1 MASIRAVV
9 VDPSAT
15 AHLTLGTV
23 DAPVPLSGEAVI
35 RVQSLSLNRGEVR
48 GAQNAAAGARPGWDV
63 AGVVEQAA
71 ADGTG
76 PKVGQRVVGVLRTGA
91 WAELVA
97 IPTAN
102 LAVLPDSISNAV
114 ASTLP
119 VAGLT
124 ALYALDRAD
133 GLTGRNV
140 LVTGASGGV
149 GIFGVQIARYGGAT
163 VTGLVRQQKHAA
175 AVQEAGASIVV
186 ADETGMAAK
195 ESGPYNHVL
204 ESVAGQV
211 LGNVLSMVAPGGQV
225 VCYGVSAGGPATF
238 DSALVLRTRLQVSGL
253 AVFTEMLREGAGVGL
268 SRLCRMIT
276 AGAVKPQVSVEA
288 PWTEIGAV
296 AQQLLDR
303 AYPGKAVLHVQ

>member
-9 VDPSAT
+9 VDPSAP
-15 AHLTLGTV
+15 AHLTLGAV
-23 DAPVPLSGEAVI
+23 DAPTQRAGEALI
-35 RVQSLSLNRGEVR
+35 RVQALSLNRGEVR
-48 GAQNAAAGARPGWDV
+48 AAQNAAAGARPGWDV

-71 ADGTG
+71 ADGSG
-76 PKVGQRVVGVLRTGA
+76 PKAGQRVVGILRTGA

-97 IPTAN
+97 IPSEN
-102 LAVLPDSISNAV
+102 LAVLPDAITAAQ

-140 LVTGASGGV
+140 LITGASGGV
-149 GIFGVQIARYGGAT
+149 GIFGVQIARHGGAT

-195 ESGPYNHVL
+195 ESGPYNHAL
-204 ESVAGQV
+204 ESVGGQV
-211 LGNVLSMVAPGGQV
+211 LGNALGMMAPGGHV
-225 VCYGVSAGGPATF
+225 VCYGVSGGGPATF
-238 DSALVLRTRLQVSGL
+238 DSALVLRTRLTVSGL
-253 AVFTEMLREGAGVGL
+253 LVFTQMQQAGAGVGL
-268 SRLCRMIT
+268 TRLCRMIT

-288 PWTEIGAV
+288 PWSEIGTV